1 MSFEGELAPSF
12 DLTCLE
18 PGRTLPDGWG
28 LGYYP
33 GGEPSATVL
42 KEPAP
47 PQGSIRSQL
56 ARVWEHLESSLF
68 LLHIRSARW
77 GAITDANTQPF
88 VRSWGRRDWMIGH
101 SGSLTARPDERL
113 ERGVFEPVGSTDTE
127 LVFCILMS
135 RFAERGWKS
144 IADADLAEVRGWLDV
159 LDDDGGLTIALTDG
173 RDLLVYADRDQD
185 SAIFLGQLAPPYD
198 RCVLGDGDLVVDLGA
213 RGTKS
218 RKGVIVSSLPLQ
230 PVPAAEGGQPDP
242 GAPGAPGDPG
252 AAVDPPPTAAALTWT
267 QVPPG
272 SLLVIRQGAVVAD
285 LAPPAPG
292 ATPRASLVAPA
303 VQARAAMAGAAA
315 AAVRTYT
322 IRHRTIYRYAQPIE
336 RSTHLLRLTPR
347 FDRMQELLEHHVT
360 VSVPGQCADF
370 EDVFGNQVRRV
381 HIDTP
386 WSEMVIEAVSRVRV
400 KDVAPLAFRTL
411 KARSTIPLVW
421 MPWQRQIMA
430 PYLLPPELPES
441 QLDELTEYAMSFVKR
456 NDFDLLD
463 TLLDINATIFKEYT
477 YRQGSTT
484 VFTTAFEVYA
494 NRRGVCQDFTNLFI
508 CLARLLGVPARY
520 VCGYIYCPPPGDDAA
535 GQRVNTV
542 QSEASHA
549 WVQLYLPQV
558 GWKGFDPTNGI
569 LTQTEHVRVAVG
581 RNYIDATPTSGT
593 IYVGGG
599 PETLEVDV
607 KVLRADDE
615 PGAAAAPGDAVA
627 AAAAAAPGA
636 AGAAAA
642 APGDA
647 AATEPG
653 PPADQR

>member
-1 MSFEGELAPSF
+1 MPNLLAMSFEGELAPSF

-56 ARVWEHLESSLF
+56 ARAWEHLESSLF
-68 LLHIRSARW
+68 VLHIRSARW

-101 SGSLTARPDERL
+101 SGSLTTRPTDDRGD
-113 ERGVFEPVGSTDTE
+113 RGVFEPIGSTDTE
-127 LVFCILMS
+127 QLFCILMS

-144 IADADLAEVRGWLDV
+144 IADANLPEVRDWLDV
-159 LDDDGGLTIALTDG
+159 FDDDGGLTIALTDG

-185 SAIFLGQLAPPYD
+185 STIWLGQLSPPYD
-198 RCVLGDGDLVVDLGA
+198 RCVIGDGDLIVDLGA

-218 RKGVIVSSLPLQ
+218 RKGVIASSTPLRAID
-230 PVPAAEGGQPDP
+230 PPAAAEADAAGRAAADTAEGRRP
-242 GAPGAPGDPG
+242 
-252 AAVDPPPTAAALTWT
+252 AAVTPTATVPPIIWT
-267 QVPPG
+267 QVPAG
-272 SLLVIRQGAVVAD
+272 HLVIIRQGAVVTD
-285 LAPPAPG
+285 IGPPSAG

-303 VQARAAMAGAAA
+303 VQARFAMASAGAAP
-315 AAVRTYT
+315 VRTFQV
-322 IRHRTIYRYAQPIE
+322 RHRTLYRYPKPIE
-336 RSTHLLRLTPR
+336 RSTHVLRLTPR
-347 FDRMQELLEHHVT
+347 VDRLQELLEHTLT
-360 VSVPGQCADF
+360 VSVPGQTADF
-370 EDVFGNQVRRV
+370 EDVFGNRVRRL

-386 WSEMVIEAVSRVRV
+386 WTEMLIEATSKVRV
-400 KDVAPLAFRTL
+400 SDVAPLDLRAL

-421 MPWQRQIMA
+421 MPWQRQTMA

-463 TLLDINATIFKEYT
+463 TLLDINASIFKEYT

-484 VFTTAFEVYA
+484 VFTTPFEVY
-494 NRRGVCQDFTNLFI
+494 NSRRGVCQDFTNLFI
-508 CLARLLGVPARY
+508 CLARLLSVPARY
-520 VCGYIYCPPPGDDAA
+520 VCGYIYCAPPDSESIATVVTVTPRA
-535 GQRVNTV
+535 NTV

-549 WVQLYLPQV
+549 WVQLYLPEV

-569 LTQTEHVRVAVG
+569 LTQTDHVRVAVG
-581 RNYIDATPTSGT
+581 RNYVDATPTSGT

-599 PETLEVDV
+599 RETLEVDV
-607 KVLRADDE
+607 KVVRVE
-615 PGAAAAPGDAVA
+615 
-627 AAAAAAPGA
+627 
-636 AGAAAA
+636 
-642 APGDA
+642 
-647 AATEPG
+647 
-653 PPADQR
+653 